1 MRRAELDEVHPEGA
15 GRSAERPVSFPDVH
29 LYRARA
35 GDGADCL
42 ATFDRRTIV
51 LARPIAGI
59 ACKIRLSLRQYQAVA
74 LIATDAVNIVR
85 LLHRDPGLSLDLE
98 RIDCFEA
105 AEEYRDQLA
114 SFLDLPPLTMAGA
127 GASTESA
134 AATAESVVP
143 RRRTGRSSRP
153 RFLIRRNTGQPIAI
167 RKVDGHEIIARH

>member
-15 GRSAERPVSFPDVH
+15 GRSPERPVSFPDIH

-59 ACKIRLSLRQYQAVA
+59 PCKIRLSLSQYQAVA
-74 LIATDAVNIVR
+74 LIAGDAVNVIR
-85 LLHRDPGLSLDLE
+85 LLHREPGLSLDLE
-98 RIDCFEA
+98 RIDSFEA

-114 SFLDLPPLTMAGA
+114 SFLDLPPLTMAGLGPSLETPA
-127 GASTESA
+127 EA
-134 AATAESVVP
+134 AESVVP

-153 RFLIRRNTGQPIAI
+153 RFLIRRAPGQPIEI
-167 RKVDGHEIIARH
+167 RRIDGREIIARH